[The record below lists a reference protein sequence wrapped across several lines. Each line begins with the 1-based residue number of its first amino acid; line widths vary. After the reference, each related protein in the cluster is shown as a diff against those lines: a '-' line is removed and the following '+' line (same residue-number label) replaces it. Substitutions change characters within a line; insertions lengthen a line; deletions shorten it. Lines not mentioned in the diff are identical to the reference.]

1 LPRYRF
7 PSDAESARR
16 LEEIDALI
24 SEVKKL
30 LQEMVKLK
38 NRIFWSGIDSSLET
52 ALELSSLT
60 QQATEFYKLCCQ
72 FHFSLLVGKSVS
84 DGDTAGLRK
93 GYERLKE
100 AWLEFLAKN
109 GLGII
114 YL

>member
-7 PSDAESARR
+7 PSDAESARK

-24 SEVKKL
+24 SKVKKL
-30 LQEMVKLK
+30 LQEMVKLG
-38 NRIFWSGIDSSLET
+38 NRIFWSDIDCPLET

-60 QQATEFYKLCCQ
+60 QQTTEFHKLCYQ
-72 FHFSLLVGKSVS
+72 YHYSLLVGKGVS
-84 DGDTAGLRK
+84 GGDMANLQK